1 MAERKFWIKVITVL
15 TALTMASY
23 TQAQMKKIVSPLSEY
38 THQNNQACIIYLNST
53 LAGFFQKFNQP
64 LHASS
69 RMLRIGP
76 DVEQI
81 INKELTN
88 LMLQCRQTPVG
99 SSPQITAHL
108 NQSGRNFYVEQL
120 AIQKLDF
127 KPRLKTEMN
136 NIIKIDNLKARLNYL
151 LAQKASQETLNK
163 QQEKLLKDYREQI
176 RLLKLGIEFMISDKE
191 HERQSGIQYVNKLK
205 EINVELANAP
215 KKYAN
220 LKAQHDEIMSKYCNC
235 VKCQLNEK
243 PSLGFYTERSLFVAD
258 NKTTTETN

>member
-1 MAERKFWIKVITVL
+1 
-15 TALTMASY
+15 
-23 TQAQMKKIVSPLSEY
+23 
-38 THQNNQACIIYLNST
+38 
-53 LAGFFQKFNQP
+53 
-64 LHASS
+64 
-69 RMLRIGP
+69 
-76 DVEQI
+76 
-81 INKELTN
+81 
-88 LMLQCRQTPVG
+88 
-99 SSPQITAHL
+99 
-108 NQSGRNFYVEQL
+108 
-120 AIQKLDF
+120 
-127 KPRLKTEMN
+127 MN

>member
-1 MAERKFWIKVITVL
+1 LPDPNARRKITVKFQYPTQSKPEIAMAERKFWIKVITVL

-88 LMLQCRQTPVG
+88 LMLKCRQTPVG

-120 AIQKLDF
+120 AIQKFDF
-127 KPRLKTEMN
+127 K
-136 NIIKIDNLKARLNYL
+136 
-151 LAQKASQETLNK
+151 
-163 QQEKLLKDYREQI
+163 
-176 RLLKLGIEFMISDKE
+176 
-191 HERQSGIQYVNKLK
+191 V
-205 EINVELANAP
+205 
-215 KKYAN
+215 
-220 LKAQHDEIMSKYCNC
+220 
-235 VKCQLNEK
+235 
-243 PSLGFYTERSLFVAD
+243 
-258 NKTTTETN
+258 